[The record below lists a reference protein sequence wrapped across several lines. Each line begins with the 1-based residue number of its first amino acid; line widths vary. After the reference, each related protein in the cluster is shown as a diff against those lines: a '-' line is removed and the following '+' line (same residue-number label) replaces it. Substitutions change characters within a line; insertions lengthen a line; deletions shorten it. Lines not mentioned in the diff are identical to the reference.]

1 MRKCLCIQIDRIL
14 NAKQATM
21 SFLAEVMPPSL
32 DNTSFTIL

>member
-21 SFLAEVMPPSL
+21 SFLGEVMPPSL